1 MRLQLAGYANSE
13 SVCIRK
19 LKRNQGDVAKRGD
32 TDMDSIKAPALLA
45 GRILL
50 SIIFITSGWGKITGY
65 AGTAG
70 YMDAMGVPSILLP
83 LVILTELGGG
93 LLILVGY
100 QTRIAAF
107 LLAGFTLVAGYLFH
121 YKGITGTAGQEMMD
135 MMNWLSFMKNVTIAG
150 GFLAVV
156 GSGAGALSVDGKLG
170 KA

>member
-1 MRLQLAGYANSE
+1 
-13 SVCIRK
+13 
-19 LKRNQGDVAKRGD
+19 
-32 TDMDSIKAPALLA
+32 MDSIKAPALLA

-70 YMDAMGVPSILLP
+70 YMEAMGVPSLLLP

-93 LLILVGY
+93 LAVLVGF

-107 LLAGFTLVAGYLFH
+107 LLAGFCVVSGYLFH
-121 YKGITGTAGQEMMD
+121 YKAISGAAGQEMMD
-135 MMNWLSFMKNVTIAG
+135 MMNWLAFMKNVTIAG
-150 GFLAVV
+150 GFLTLLGA
-156 GSGAGALSVDGKLG
+156 GAGALSVDAKLG